1 MRSGELTEVEVR
13 PAKRVRQRVAWLCG
27 VVVFLDTYNIASAGN
42 AVPSLVDAWK
52 LQPAMFTQ
60 ALTAGNVGLLLGLL
74 GAGYLGDRLP
84 RRPLI
89 ICSVLE
95 FGVFSLLSALVHSP
109 PQLVILRLL
118 TGLGLGSAVALA
130 MVIAA
135 DVAPRHSQGRFM
147 ILIQACGS
155 MGTVFGGLLASELVR
170 AFGWPAIFVVGG
182 VLSIA
187 VAPLL
192 ALLPNSAAERS
203 KESRQNPVAA
213 LFQGGLALTTLLLW
227 SMSLLN
233 VLVLYFIKAWL
244 PAILHSTGVSPARSI
259 LAASMF
265 SLGALAGLFITA
277 LFVDKV
283 GIERVLTYALA
294 LGAFCVFAI
303 GAFHLPFWLLFA
315 VLFGAGIGG
324 SCEGGI
330 IALSCLAYPTGIR
343 STGASWAMGAG
354 SVGSIAGPLLGGLLL
369 SANLQPRSIFVAA
382 SIPALCV
389 AVGDGNPGAVAAQ
402 TGPHSLI
409 RNSSKSGRDGRR

>member
-1 MRSGELTEVEVR
+1 MRSGELTEVAVP
-13 PAKRVRQRVAWLCG
+13 PAKGVHLRVAWLCG
-27 VVVFLDTYNIASAGN
+27 AVLFLEAYDIASVGN

-60 ALTAGNVGLLLGLL
+60 ALTAGNAGLVLGLL
-74 GAGYLGDRLP
+74 GTGLLGDRLR

-95 FGVFSLLSALVHSP
+95 FGAFSLLSALVHSP
-109 PQLVILRLL
+109 LQLVILRLL
-118 TGLGLGSAVALA
+118 TGLGLGSALALA
-130 MVIAA
+130 IVIAA
-135 DVAPRHSQGRFM
+135 DFAPRNSQGRFV

-155 MGTVFGGLLASELVR
+155 MGFVFGGLLASELVR

-182 VLSIA
+182 VLPIA

-213 LFQGGLALTTLLLW
+213 LFRDGLTPITLLLW

-233 VLVLYFIKAWL
+233 VLVIHFIKLWM
-244 PAILHSTGVSPARSI
+244 PAILHSTGESPARSI
-259 LAASMF
+259 LAASMY

-277 LFVDKV
+277 AFVDKV
-283 GIERVLTYALA
+283 GIERVLTCALA

-303 GAFHLPFWLLFA
+303 GAFHLPLWLLFA

-330 IALSCLAYPTGIR
+330 TTLSCLAYPTGIR
-343 STGASWAMGAG
+343 SSGASWAMGAG
-354 SVGSIAGPLLGGLLL
+354 RIGSIAGPLLGGMLL
-369 SANLQPRSIFVAA
+369 AVHLQPRSIFVAA
-382 SIPALCV
+382 FIPAMCV
-389 AVGDGNPGAVAAQ
+389 ALLMVI
-402 TGPHSLI
+402 L
-409 RNSSKSGRDGRR
+409 GRLRHRRGLKDALDDRAF

>member
-1 MRSGELTEVEVR
+1 MRSEELAEAAVPR
-13 PAKRVRQRVAWLCG
+13 ANRVHQLVAWLSG
-27 VVVFLDTYNIASAGN
+27 AVVFLDTYNIASAGN

-60 ALTAGNVGLLLGLL
+60 ALTAGNAGLVLGLL
-74 GAGYLGDRLP
+74 GTGLLGDRLRP
-84 RRPLI
+84 RPLI

-109 PQLVILRLL
+109 LQLAILRLL
-118 TGLGLGSAVALA
+118 TGLGLGSALALA
-130 MVIAA
+130 IVIAA
-135 DVAPRHSQGRFM
+135 DFAPPHSQGRFV
-147 ILIQACGS
+147 ILIQAFGS
-155 MGTVFGGLLASELVR
+155 MGFVFGGLLASELVR

-182 VLSIA
+182 VLPIA
-187 VAPLL
+187 VAPVL

-213 LFQGGLALTTLLLW
+213 LFRDGLAPITLLLW

-233 VLVLYFIKAWL
+233 VLVIHFIKLWM
-244 PAILHSTGVSPARSI
+244 PAILHSTGESPARSI
-259 LAASMF
+259 LAASMY

-277 LFVDKV
+277 AFVDKV
-283 GIERVLTYALA
+283 GIERVLTCALA

-330 IALSCLAYPTGIR
+330 TTLSCLAYPSGIR

-354 SVGSIAGPLLGGLLL
+354 RIGSIAGPLLGGMLL
-369 SANLQPRSIFVAA
+369 AYHLQPRSIFVAA
-382 SIPALCV
+382 FIPAMWV
-389 AVGDGNPGAVAAQ
+389 A
-402 TGPHSLI
+402 LLMI
-409 RNSSKSGRDGRR
+409 ILGRLRHRRGLKDALDDRAF

>member
-1 MRSGELTEVEVR
+1 MQTWERTGGGAPL
-13 PAKRVRQRVAWLCG
+13 AKRAHLRVAWLCG
-27 VVVFLDTYNIASAGN
+27 AVVFLDTYNIASAAN

-52 LQPAMFTQ
+52 LQPAMFTP

-74 GAGYLGDRLP
+74 GAGLLGDRLS

-109 PQLVILRLL
+109 IQLVILRLL

-135 DVAPRHSQGRFM
+135 DFAPRHSQGRSM

-155 MGTVFGGLLASELVR
+155 MGTVFGGLLASQLVR

-182 VLSIA
+182 VLPIA
-187 VAPLL
+187 LAPLL
-192 ALLPNSAAERS
+192 ALLPNSEPERS
-203 KESRQNPVAA
+203 KENRQNPVAA
-213 LFQGGLALTTLLLW
+213 LFRDGLALISILLW

-233 VLVLYFIKAWL
+233 VLVLYFIRSWL

-259 LAASMF
+259 LAASIV

-277 LFVDKV
+277 ALVEKV
-283 GIERVLTYALA
+283 GIERVLTCALS
-294 LGAFCVFAI
+294 LGAFCVLAI
-303 GAFHLPFWLLFA
+303 GAFHLPLWLLFA

-330 IALSCLAYPTGIR
+330 IALSCLAYPTEIR

-354 SVGSIAGPLLGGLLL
+354 SIGSIAGPLLGGLLL
-369 SANLQPRSIFVAA
+369 SVNLQPRSIFVAA

-389 AVGDGNPGAVAAQ
+389 ALLMVI
-402 TGPHSLI
+402 L
-409 RNSSKSGRDGRR
+409 GRLRHRQGRIV

>member
-1 MRSGELTEVEVR
+1 MRSEELAEVAVPR
-13 PAKRVRQRVAWLCG
+13 ANRAHQRVAWLCG
-27 VVVFLDTYNIASAGN
+27 VFVFLDTYNIASAAN

-52 LQPAMFTQ
+52 LQPAMFTP

-74 GAGYLGDRLP
+74 GAGFLGDRLP

-109 PQLVILRLL
+109 IQLVILRFL

-135 DVAPRHSQGRFM
+135 DFAPRHSQGRSM

-155 MGTVFGGLLASELVR
+155 MGTVFGGLLASQLVC

-182 VLSIA
+182 VLPIA
-187 VAPLL
+187 LAPLL
-192 ALLPNSAAERS
+192 ALLPNSAPERS
-203 KESRQNPVAA
+203 KVSRQNPVAA
-213 LFQGGLALTTLLLW
+213 LFRGGLALTSLLLW

-233 VLVLYFIKAWL
+233 VLVLYFIRSWL

-259 LAASMF
+259 LAASIV

-277 LFVDKV
+277 ALVDKV
-283 GIERVLTYALA
+283 GIERVLTCALS
-294 LGAFCVFAI
+294 LGAFCVLAI
-303 GAFHLPFWLLFA
+303 GAFHLPLWLLFA
-315 VLFGAGIGG
+315 FLFGAGIGG

-330 IALSCLAYPTGIR
+330 IALSCLAYPTEIR

-354 SVGSIAGPLLGGLLL
+354 SIGSIAGPLLGGLLL
-369 SANLQPRSIFVAA
+369 SVNLQPRSIFVAA

-389 AVGDGNPGAVAAQ
+389 ALLMVI
-402 TGPHSLI
+402 L
-409 RNSSKSGRDGRR
+409 GRLRHRQGRTV

>member
-1 MRSGELTEVEVR
+1 MRSEELAEVAVPR
-13 PAKRVRQRVAWLCG
+13 ANRVHQLVAWLCG
-27 VVVFLDTYNIASAGN
+27 AVVFLDTYNIASAGN

-74 GAGYLGDRLP
+74 GAGLLGDRLP
-84 RRPLI
+84 RRHLI

-182 VLSIA
+182 VLPIA

-192 ALLPNSAAERS
+192 TLLPNSAPERS

-283 GIERVLTYALA
+283 GIERVLTWALA

-303 GAFHLPFWLLFA
+303 GAFHLPLWLLFA

-330 IALSCLAYPTGIR
+330 TALSCLAYPTGIR

-354 SVGSIAGPLLGGLLL
+354 RIGSIAGPLLGGMLL
-369 SANLQPRSIFVAA
+369 AFNLQPRSIFVAA
-382 SIPALCV
+382 FIPALCV
-389 AVGDGNPGAVAAQ
+389 ALLMVI
-402 TGPHSLI
+402 L
-409 RNSSKSGRDGRR
+409 GRLRHRRGVTVV

>member
-1 MRSGELTEVEVR
+1 MPLQLFRPAVMRSEELAGVAVPR
-13 PAKRVRQRVAWLCG
+13 ANRVHQRVAWLCG
-27 VVVFLDTYNIASAGN
+27 AVVFLDTYNIASAGN

-74 GAGYLGDRLP
+74 GAGLLGDRLP
-84 RRPLI
+84 RRHLI

-182 VLSIA
+182 VLPIA

-192 ALLPNSAAERS
+192 ALLPNSAPERS

-277 LFVDKV
+277 ALVDKV
-283 GIERVLTYALA
+283 GIERVLTYALV

-303 GAFHLPFWLLFA
+303 GAFHLPLWLLYA

-369 SANLQPRSIFVAA
+369 SVHLQPRSIFVAA
-382 SIPALCV
+382 FIPALCV
-389 AVGDGNPGAVAAQ
+389 ALLMVI
-402 TGPHSLI
+402 L
-409 RNSSKSGRDGRR
+409 GRLRHRQGRIV

>member
-1 MRSGELTEVEVR
+1 MQGGELTEVSVL
-13 PAKRVRQRVAWLCG
+13 PATRVHQRVAWLCG
-27 VVVFLDTYNIASAGN
+27 GVVFLDAYNIASAGN

-52 LQPAMFTQ
+52 LQPATFTQ

-74 GAGYLGDRLP
+74 GAGLLGNRLP

-89 ICSVLE
+89 ICCVLE

-135 DVAPRHSQGRFM
+135 DFAPRHSQGRFM

-155 MGTVFGGLLASELVR
+155 MGTVFGGLLASQLVR

-182 VLSIA
+182 VLPIA
-187 VAPLL
+187 LAPLL
-192 ALLPNSAAERS
+192 VLLPNLAPERS
-203 KESRQNPVAA
+203 NESQQNPVAA
-213 LFQGGLALTTLLLW
+213 LFQDGHALTTLLLW
-227 SMSLLN
+227 SMSLMD

-265 SLGALAGLFITA
+265 SLGALAGLIITA
-277 LFVDKV
+277 SFADKV
-283 GIERVLTYALA
+283 GIERVLTCALA

-303 GAFHLPFWLLFA
+303 GAFHLPLWLLFA

-330 IALSCLAYPTGIR
+330 VALSCLAYPTGIR

-354 SVGSIAGPLLGGLLL
+354 SIGSIAGPLLGGLLL
-369 SANLQPRSIFVAA
+369 SVNLQPRSIFVAA

-389 AVGDGNPGAVAAQ
+389 ALLMVILELLRHRQ
-402 TGPHSLI
+402 
-409 RNSSKSGRDGRR
+409 GRIV